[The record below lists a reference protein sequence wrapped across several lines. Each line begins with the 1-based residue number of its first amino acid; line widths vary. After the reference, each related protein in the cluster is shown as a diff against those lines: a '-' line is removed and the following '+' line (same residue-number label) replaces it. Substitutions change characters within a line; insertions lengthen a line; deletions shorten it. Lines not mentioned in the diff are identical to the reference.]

1 MNIRRWLSR
10 RGPLIVATL
19 ALTAAAVISPAS
31 ASASVDN
38 VNCGFRPSGP
48 NNYTN
53 PAVVT
58 ADSWVSC
65 NGFVESIYVS
75 VDITR
80 DGQIVASGFA
90 FGSLGALAF
99 ASTPCVPGYYVAYAY
114 GSVLYPFGN
123 IPGSD
128 IFRSQTP
135 STYLNC
141 APGPPVV
148 ANPGSQST
156 FVYDSDAL
164 PMTATGGTPPFT
176 WSASGLPSGFSINA
190 STGLISGASTRI
202 GTYTVTVTAV
212 DAAGRSGSTQFTWA
226 IRREPCPRC

>member
-1 MNIRRWLSR
+1 MNIRRWLPR

-19 ALTAAAVISPAS
+19 AIAAAAVISPAS
-31 ASASVDN
+31 ASASTTN
-38 VNCGFRPSGP
+38 VNCSWLPSGLD
-48 NNYTN
+48 NYTN

-58 ADSWVSC
+58 TDAWVFC

-80 DGQIVASGFA
+80 DGQFVASNYA

-114 GSVLYPFGN
+114 ASVLYPFGN
-123 IPGSD
+123 IPSSD
-128 IFRSQTP
+128 IFRSQSP
-135 STYLNC
+135 SVYFNC

-148 ANPGSQST
+148 TNPGNQST
-156 FVYDSDAL
+156 FVYDSDDL
-164 PMTATGGTPPFT
+164 QMTATRGTPPFT
-176 WSASGLPSGFSINA
+176 WSATGLPSGFSINA

-202 GTYTVTVTAV
+202 GTSTVTVTAV